1 MQALTFLCAS
11 TDGFRKVIALENGM
25 MTAEKNSAIEFQHP
39 FFKRGK
45 ANLLPNI
52 KRKVWCP
59 CFASRWET
67 FGVKSG

>member
-1 MQALTFLCAS
+1 MLIFLDAS

-45 ANLLPNI
+45 ANLLANI
-52 KRKVWCP
+52 KRKVLHL
-59 CFASRWET
+59 SLHHGET
-67 FGVKSG
+67 SGVKRNC